1 MREIPAFGIYKL
13 YNVAQPFL
21 AMALPSIFGP
31 KAAGTADANANP
43 NPNAEPELSRKQ
55 QKLKARMDKGD
66 KRIQQIAQKR

>member
-1 MREIPAFGIYKL
+1 
-13 YNVAQPFL
+13 
-21 AMALPSIFGP
+21 MALPSIFGP